1 MGTLPV
7 LPYQRTEAPH
17 ALTLRGHTLLCL
29 QGFRGKGYSQH
40 FIENL
45 AAVQLSLLTDPGQP
59 VEVTDRGDV
68 VCGACP
74 HQAATGC
81 SLNGIGSE
89 GAIRAQDHDVLRR
102 LGLAPGDR
110 LAWKTILDRIAAS
123 ITGDSLDDIC
133 GQCRWLSLGYCR
145 EGIERLRGR
154 GTDGHDTNGD

>member
-1 MGTLPV
+1 MNELPV
-7 LPYQRTEAPH
+7 LPRQATERDH
-17 ALTLRGHTLLCL
+17 VLTLRGHTLLCL
-29 QGFRGKGYSQH
+29 QGFRGKGYSKD

-45 AAVQLSLLTDPGQP
+45 AAVQRSLSVDPEQP

-89 GAIRAQDHDVLRR
+89 DAIRAQDHDVLRR

-110 LAWKTILDRIAAS
+110 VAWETILQRIAGTIS
-123 ITGDSLDDIC
+123 GDSLDGIC
-133 GQCRWLSLGYCR
+133 GQCRWLPLGHCR
-145 EGIERLRGR
+145 EGIDRLRGR
-154 GTDGHDTNGD
+154 ICEGHGTPGD

>member
-1 MGTLPV
+1 MSTLPI
-7 LPYQRTEAPH
+7 LPHQRRETSH

-29 QGFRGKGYSQH
+29 QGFRGKGYSKD

-45 AAVQLSLLTDPGQP
+45 AAVQRSLSTDPEQS

-89 GAIRAQDHDVLRR
+89 DAIRVQDHDVLRR

-123 ITGDSLDDIC
+123 IAGDSLDSIC
-133 GQCRWLSLGYCR
+133 GRCRWLSLGYCR
-145 EGIERLRGR
+145 EGIERLRR
-154 GTDGHDTNGD
+154 HGTDGDDAHGD

>member
-1 MGTLPV
+1 M
-7 LPYQRTEAPH
+7 
-17 ALTLRGHTLLCL
+17 TLRGHTLLCL
-29 QGFRGKGYSQH
+29 QGFRGKGYSED

-45 AAVQLSLLTDPGQP
+45 AAVQQSLLTDPGQP

-89 GAIRAQDHDVLRR
+89 DAIRAQDHDVLRH
-102 LGLAPGDR
+102 LGLAPGDQ
-110 LAWKTILDRIAAS
+110 LAWKAILDRIAAS
-123 ITGDSLDDIC
+123 ITGDSLDGIC

-154 GTDGHDTNGD
+154 GTDSHDTNRD

>member
-1 MGTLPV
+1 
-7 LPYQRTEAPH
+7 
-17 ALTLRGHTLLCL
+17 LCL
-29 QGFRGKGYSQH
+29 QGFRGKGYSKD
-40 FIENL
+40 FIDNL
-45 AAVQLSLLTDPGQP
+45 TAVQQSLLTDLGQP

-89 GAIRAQDHDVLRR
+89 DAIRAQDHDVLRR

-110 LAWKTILDRIAAS
+110 LTWKAILDRIAAS
-123 ITGDSLDDIC
+123 ITGDSLDGIC
-133 GQCRWLSLGYCR
+133 GGCRWLSLGYCR
-145 EGIERLRGR
+145 EGLERLRGR